1 MSLFSPKGGSAPSAN
16 AKNNSGN
23 RGGTVLNAGNT
34 DGTIITSG
42 VPLTQNATNRG
53 FLGYG
58 SQVITKV
65 GTSGVSTDQVGV
77 QRAVSSS
84 PFAYTQSP
92 TGWMMPYYMTTL
104 GGSGTSAAYSTPGSD
119 WLGNGR
125 NRAHVF
131 AISGTRQVGNYD
143 TRQFNLYARPSGAM
157 HPGLIS
163 RGTGAGN
170 VSAFVAP
177 SGAGDQP
184 TRDNAVDVQTAR
196 HVPGEI
202 TYMFG
207 ALALPSSGFYQ
218 PRDIYGT

>member
-1 MSLFSPKGGSAPSAN
+1 MSLFSPKGGAAPSTN
-16 AKNNSGN
+16 ARLNSGN

-42 VPLTQNATNRG
+42 VPLVQNATNRG

-58 SQVITKV
+58 SQLITKV
-65 GTSGVSTDQVGV
+65 GTSGVSTDQAGV
-77 QRAVSSS
+77 QRAVASS
-84 PFAYTQSP
+84 PFAYNEVP
-92 TGWMMPYYMTTL
+92 TGWMMPYNMTTL

-119 WLGNGR
+119 WLGNGI
-125 NRAHVF
+125 NRTHVF
-131 AISGTRQVGNYD
+131 ALSGTRQVGVYS
-143 TRQFNLYARPSGAM
+143 TKQFNVLARPSGTM
-157 HPGLIS
+157 QPGRIA
-163 RGTGAGN
+163 RGTNAGSY
-170 VSAFVAP
+170 SAFVAP

-202 TYMFG
+202 TYFFG

-218 PRDIYGT
+218 PRDVFGT